1 MILII
6 NLYYLL
12 YYYYIVYYYSITIIT
27 ITLYIT
33 LVVIKCK
40 INAECIKIELK
51 IALFEAI
58 HAILS

>member
-6 NLYYLL
+6 DLYYLL
-12 YYYYIVYYYSITIIT
+12 YYYYIAYYY
-27 ITLYIT
+27 LYIT

-40 INAECIKIELK
+40 INAEYIKIKLK
-51 IALFEAI
+51 IAFFEAI